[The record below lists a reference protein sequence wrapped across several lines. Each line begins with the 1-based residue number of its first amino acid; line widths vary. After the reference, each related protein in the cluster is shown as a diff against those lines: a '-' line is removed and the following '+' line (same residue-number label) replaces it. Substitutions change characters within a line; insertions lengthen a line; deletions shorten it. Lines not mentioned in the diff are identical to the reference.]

1 MDQQAQA
8 QAPPSTS
15 AKQAARVAV
24 FKATTKLKSTFHKLR
39 KTIPNAIHAAREQQA
54 CPICCEIYSFPPWSM
69 THCPTTVTVT
79 VNAISNADNMS
90 NTTTSSN
97 DILNS
102 ANNVPAICYGCMYH
116 HIMSIVRDRTSL
128 RQLLCP
134 CTPVCTRELT
144 DLEIR
149 YAIVRHHSSPAWIV
163 ADKLWLY
170 RLNNADVDGNNT
182 NSNNGSNVNVLQQFM
197 ERGMNSA
204 MGKLYNAGLR
214 PGYRRAMEEVQMY
227 ERWCIDAALA
237 RREDATLED
246 VVRCPTPDCNNVWLL
261 EKEFRKCKAQRERSA
276 WRKVV
281 LIKWTKAGE
290 DRKMRCGA
298 CHVEFCG
305 LCRRPWS
312 TLVSRKTHSGRSC
325 ARYEARLQLENANDY
340 FTTALAIGARACP
353 RCSIRVQ
360 RNGGCNHMTCVCGM
374 EW

>member
-1 MDQQAQA
+1 
-8 QAPPSTS
+8 
-15 AKQAARVAV
+15 
-24 FKATTKLKSTFHKLR
+24 
-39 KTIPNAIHAAREQQA
+39 
-54 CPICCEIYSFPPWSM
+54 M
-69 THCPTTVTVT
+69 TQCPTTTASDG
-79 VNAISNADNMS
+79 NNDDND
-90 NTTTSSN
+90 SSA
-97 DILNS
+97 S
-102 ANNVPAICYGCMYH
+102 ANSSDDNVPTICYGCMYH

-128 RQLLCP
+128 RQLVCP
-134 CTPVCTRELT
+134 CTPDCTRELT

-163 ADKLWLY
+163 ADKLWLR
-170 RLNNADVDGNNT
+170 RLNNTGNNA
-182 NSNNGSNVNVLQQFM
+182 SNNGVNNVLQQFIM
-197 ERGMNSA
+197 ERRMNLNSA
-204 MGKLYNAGLR
+204 MRKLYDAGLR
-214 PGYRRAMEEVQMY
+214 PGYQRAMEEVQMY

-237 RREDATLED
+237 RREGATLED

-261 EKEFRKCKAQRERSA
+261 EKEFRKCKVKREKSA

-374 EW
+374 EWCYVCGVRWRQEHYGCRDITNNRR